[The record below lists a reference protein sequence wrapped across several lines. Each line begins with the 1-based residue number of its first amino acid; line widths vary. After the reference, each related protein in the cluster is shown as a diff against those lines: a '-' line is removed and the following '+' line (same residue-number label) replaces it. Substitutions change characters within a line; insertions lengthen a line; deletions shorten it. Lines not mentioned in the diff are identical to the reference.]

1 MVKKETTTIKEL
13 KHVLDKYGAY
23 IMIFPSKEGLEVS
36 IADRTMDTSP
46 INYELQ
52 INESFENRFK
62 ELIKDFEG

>member
-1 MVKKETTTIKEL
+1 MIQKESTIIKEL
-13 KHVLDKYGAY
+13 KHMLDKYGAF

-36 IADRTMDTSP
+36 IADRTMDTPP

-52 INESFENRFK
+52 INDSFENRFK